1 MLANFDMQ
9 IRYWIIVLKGVHSK
23 QETDVD
29 FEDKI
34 QDCLAVLTKQKEVY
48 NAENRA
54 LRVSI

>member
-1 MLANFDMQ
+1 MQ